1 MSIFDKMK
9 QGASD
14 AARKAQQTIEIARLN
29 SQKSSREKDMTRLYT
44 EMGEAMFRAYLT
56 GETAESEEAVASC
69 CEQLKTLKQEIE
81 SIEDRVKAVKL
92 EKSCSCG
99 KVVAINVKFCPDCG
113 TRFTEQEPKPEMT
126 MGEIR
131 VICPDCD
138 TENDLM
144 ARYCTD
150 CGLELGKPK
159 ASAADAAA
167 AAPSAAFDPQ
177 LQTELDD
184 AEDDSRRD
192 DYRDD
197 RHDEHRDERSD
208 DRNDD
213 RSDEEREREQIN
225 RDKPTRFA
233 YEE

>member
-14 AARKAQQTIEIARLN
+14 AARKAQQTIEIARFN

-44 EMGEAMFRAYLT
+44 EMGEAMFRAYLS
-56 GETAESEEAVASC
+56 GETVESEETVASC
-69 CEQLKTLKQEIE
+69 CEQLKALKQEIE
-81 SIEDRVKAVKL
+81 SIDDRIKAVKL

-99 KVVAINVKFCPDCG
+99 KVVAINVNFCPDCG
-113 TRFTEQEPKPEMT
+113 MRFVEQESKPEMT

-131 VICPDCD
+131 VICPECD

-159 ASAADAAA
+159 S
-167 AAPSAAFDPQ
+167 PSAAVASSEEALPEAVSSSFVGEGEEY
-177 LQTELDD
+177 TE
-184 AEDDSRRD
+184 S
-192 DYRDD
+192 
-197 RHDEHRDERSD
+197 
-208 DRNDD
+208 
-213 RSDEEREREQIN
+213 ERECEVKKDNDHQRE
-225 RDKPTRFA
+225 RDKDKFA